1 MMLDFVTRFRLADL
15 SEETLR
21 RLIDFQAKEDNPC
34 IVIIAYYKALH
45 IIDAVAAKEENLYFE
60 DHAARLDY
68 LTKKSL
74 PIKRSF
80 DRLYVLFQFVGYGNC
95 VDADMLRH
103 FMNMLHTA
111 DFARVIRAWLGAV
124 EHIR

>member
-1 MMLDFVTRFRLADL
+1 MRLDFVTRFRLADL
-15 SEETLR
+15 SEEALH
-21 RLIDFQAKEDNPC
+21 RLIDFQIKEDYPC
-34 IVIIAYYKALH
+34 IAIIAYYKALH

-60 DHAARLDY
+60 DHTARLDY

-80 DRLYVLFQFVGYGNC
+80 DRLYVLFQFVGYGHC

-111 DFARVIRAWLGAV
+111 DFVQVIRSWLSAV
-124 EHIR
+124 ERIR